1 MRNGISRLSAV
12 LTLGALLVTSS
23 IQAQNWPQWRGPDN
37 NGISSAKGLPT
48 TWSKT
53 ENVAWR
59 VELPG
64 PGGATP
70 CIWGDSAFVTS
81 TSGDD
86 LVLVAIDTKNGKVQW
101 QTKISEGDKVVRG
114 DEGNAASPSPSTDGK
129 HVWVNF
135 SNGALACVDFQGKIV
150 WNISLQERFGQFKI
164 AFGMTSTPIL
174 DGDRLYLQLIHGEGN
189 AKTREATIA
198 CLDKATGKT
207 IWKTGRPSEAHSE
220 NEHSYASPVLYRDK
234 KQEFL
239 LSHGADYIV
248 AHDLKTGGE
257 LWRCGG
263 LHPPAGYDPTL
274 RFVSSPAVAPGIIIV
289 PSAKRG
295 ITLALK
301 PGGKGNLTEQ
311 TDFHQWKFSITPD
324 VPSPLILDGIV
335 YLCRENGNL
344 IALDQDSGEQFY
356 EARTNRDRH
365 RASPVYA
372 DGKIFLSG
380 RNGMVS
386 VCKPGKEFELLA
398 QNSLEE
404 PLSASPAIAG
414 GRLYLRTF
422 NALYA
427 IEQLDN

>member
-1 MRNGISRLSAV
+1 MQNRLKSFLALSAF
-12 LTLGALLVTSS
+12 LISATAYG
-23 IQAQNWPQWRGPDN
+23 QDWPQWRGPGN
-37 NGISSAKGLPT
+37 NGISASKGLPA

-70 CIWGDSAFVTS
+70 CLWGDTAFVTS
-81 TSGDD
+81 TSGND
-86 LVLVAIDTKNGKVQW
+86 LVLVAVDIKAGKIKW
-101 QTKISEGDKVVRG
+101 QTKVSEGDKVVRG

-135 SNGALACVDFQGKIV
+135 SNGALACLDYQGKIV
-150 WNISLQERFGQFKI
+150 WSVNLQERFGQFKI

-198 CLDKATGKT
+198 CLDKVTGKT
-207 IWKTGRPSEAHSE
+207 LWKTGRPSEAHSE
-220 NEHSYASPVLYRDK
+220 NEHSYASPVLYRDTE
-234 KQEFL
+234 QEFL
-239 LSHGADYIV
+239 LTHGADYIV
-248 AHDLKTGGE
+248 AHDLKTGDE

-301 PGGKGNLTEQ
+301 PGGKGDLTEQ
-311 TDFHQWKFSITPD
+311 TDFHLWKFDITPD
-324 VPSPLILDGIV
+324 VPSPLILNGIV

-344 IALDQDSGEQFY
+344 IALDEKTGEQFY

-380 RNGMVS
+380 RNGVVS
-386 VCKPGKEFELLA
+386 VCKPGEEFELLG

-414 GRLYLRTF
+414 NRIYLRTF
-422 NALYA
+422 NAFYA
-427 IEQLDN
+427 IGK

>member
-1 MRNGISRLSAV
+1 MRSRLQSLIALGAV
-12 LTLGALLVTSS
+12 LIASTVYG
-23 IQAQNWPQWRGPDN
+23 QNWPQWRGPN
-37 NGISSAKGLPT
+37 SNGISAAKGLPS
-48 TWSKT
+48 TWSRT
-53 ENVAWR
+53 ENVVWR
-59 VELPG
+59 VPLPG

-70 CIWGDSAFVTS
+70 CVWGDTAFVTS

-86 LVLVAIDTKNGKVQW
+86 LVLVAINTKAGKVQW
-101 QTKISEGDKVVRG
+101 QTKVSQGDRVVRG

-135 SNGALACVDFQGKIV
+135 SNGALACLDFQGNIV
-150 WNISLQERFGQFKI
+150 WNIDLQERFGKFRI

-174 DGDRLYLQLIHGEGN
+174 DGDRLYLQMIHGEGN
-189 AKTREATIA
+189 AQTREATIA
-198 CLDKATGKT
+198 CLAKATGKT

-220 NEHSYASPVLYRDK
+220 NEHSYASPVLYRHDG
-234 KQEFL
+234 QEFL
-239 LSHGADYIV
+239 LTHGADYIV
-248 AHDLKTGGE
+248 AHDLDDGEE

-274 RFVSSPAVAPGIIIV
+274 RFVSSPAVAEGIIVV
-289 PSAKRG
+289 PSAKKG

-301 PGGKGNLTEQ
+301 PGGKGDLTDK
-311 TDFHQWKFSITPD
+311 TGFHLWKFGITPD

-344 IALDQDSGEQFY
+344 LALDQKTGEQFY
-356 EARTNRDRH
+356 ESRTNRDRH

-386 VCKPGKEFELLA
+386 VCKPGKQFELIA

-404 PLSASPAIAG
+404 PLAASPAIAG
-414 GRLYLRTF
+414 NRIYLRTY

-427 IEQLDN
+427 IGK